1 MGVQL
6 KVHTP
11 AKIWV
16 LSRQSSRRPLRGTHH
31 TKAVFEDVVGSVNC
45 RFIKVQE
52 VLQPSIRPLSTPY
65 ILYFP
70 LHSSLLDLLLTI

>member
-31 TKAVFEDVVGSVNC
+31 TKAVC
-45 RFIKVQE
+45 LKMWWA
-52 VLQPSIRPLSTPY
+52 
-65 ILYFP
+65 
-70 LHSSLLDLLLTI
+70 LLTVGL